1 MGPAAAIPLI
11 AAGVN
16 VASSVF
22 GAVSA
27 GKQRRRALNEERRA
41 RKEMDRLKSI
51 YANLDTSNPYINMEN
66 TMEDLTINQQQA
78 QFQAE
83 QIASQQANT
92 LDALRSAAGGS
103 GVAALAQTLAQQ
115 GQLAAQRASAS
126 IGQQEATNQRLAA
139 QQAGRN
145 QILERQGE
153 VISRNLRRDQVGTL
167 LGMSQQETAAARQQA
182 ALAQRAKLQAIFG
195 GISGATSAISAGL
208 QSGAFENNQ
217 SQSLNTP
224 VTLQSTPVSPITVPE
239 TTMGL
244 QTSSFYN
251 TPIPSSYNDYVSVI
265 PPANILYDP
274 QVPTETIINYN
285 Q

>member
-1 MGPAAAIPLI
+1 MGPAAIPLI

-27 GKQRRRALNEERRA
+27 GKQRRLALNEERRA

-51 YANLDTSNPYINMEN
+51 YANLDTSNPYLNMEN

-153 VISRNLRRDQVGTL
+153 EISRNLRRDQVGTL

-182 ALAQRAKLQAIFG
+182 ALAQRAKLQAISG

-208 QSGAFENNQ
+208 QSGAFNDMFNNVNMGGGLSGLESEEQLNFLENYGYGSNKPK
-217 SQSLNTP
+217 NK
-224 VTLQSTPVSPITVPE
+224 IKK
-239 TTMGL
+239 
-244 QTSSFYN
+244 
-251 TPIPSSYNDYVSVI
+251 
-265 PPANILYDP
+265 
-274 QVPTETIINYN
+274 
-285 Q
+285 

>member
-1 MGPAAAIPLI
+1 MGPAAIPLI
-11 AAGVN
+11 AAAAN

-115 GQLAAQRASAS
+115 GQLSAQRASAS

-153 VISRNLRRDQVGTL
+153 EISRNLRRDQVGTL

-182 ALAQRAKLQAIFG
+182 ALAQRAKLQAISG

-208 QSGAFENNQ
+208 QSGAFGQTAGNATNEISQGITYSNEAFAQGVQ
-217 SQSLNTP
+217 SGGIDLSLNDNIGITNT
-224 VTLQSTPVSPITVPE
+224 VTGGVKQFGPYELFE
-239 TTMGL
+239 
-244 QTSSFYN
+244 
-251 TPIPSSYNDYVSVI
+251 
-265 PPANILYDP
+265 
-274 QVPTETIINYN
+274 
-285 Q
+285 